1 MFPILFKLG
10 PIEIRMYGVMIALA
24 FIGGLIVG
32 VKEARRRGVNPN
44 HVHDFLAYAMIGG
57 ILGARLY
64 YVAVS
69 EPLWYLSHPGQIL
82 AVWKGGL
89 SIHGGVLGGLLAGI
103 WFTRRRQLG
112 FWRFADVM
120 TPSLILGQAIG
131 RGACIFNGCSYGKPA
146 PDLPWAIIFT
156 DPRAQAPLGVP
167 LHPTQF
173 YELFT
178 DLGIF
183 ILLWTLRSRA
193 TRFDGQLF
201 LLYGVCYGVARF
213 VLEAFRG
220 DSLMLGD
227 LMPVAQAMSLV
238 VLILSFSLFVYRQT
252 RARPPGRSRA

>member
-1 MFPILFKLG
+1 MFPILITLG
-10 PIEIRMYGVMIALA
+10 PIEIRSYGVMIALA
-24 FIGGLIVG
+24 FVGGLIVG
-32 VKEARRRGVNPN
+32 VQEARRGGVNPDLI
-44 HVHDFLAYAMIGG
+44 HDFLAYAMLGG

-64 YVAVS
+64 YVIVS

-89 SIHGGVLGGLLAGI
+89 SIHGGIVGGLLAGI
-103 WFTRRRQLG
+103 WFTRRRRLG
-112 FWRFADVM
+112 FWRFADLL

-131 RGACIFNGCSYGKPA
+131 RGACILNGCSYGKPA
-146 PDLPWAIIFT
+146 PDLAWAIVFT
-156 DPRAQAPLGVP
+156 DPHAQAPLGVP

-183 ILLWTLRSRA
+183 LLLWGLRKRA

-201 LLYGVCYGVARF
+201 LIYGICYGVARF

-227 LMPVAQAMSLV
+227 LMPVAQAMSLM
-238 VLILSFSLFVYRQT
+238 ILAVSLALFIGRRLTAT
-252 RARPPGRSRA
+252 RSA

>member
-1 MFPILFKLG
+1 MFPILIRLG
-10 PIEIRMYGVMIALA
+10 PIEIRSYGVMIALA
-24 FIGGLIVG
+24 FVAGLIVG
-32 VKEARRRGVNPN
+32 VKEAKRRGVNPDLI
-44 HVHDFLAYAMIGG
+44 HDFLAYAMLGG

-64 YVAVS
+64 YVMMS

-89 SIHGGVLGGLLAGI
+89 AIHGGIVGGLLAGI
-103 WFTRRRQLG
+103 WFTRRRRLG
-112 FWRFADVM
+112 FWRFADLL

-131 RGACIFNGCSYGKPA
+131 RLACVFNGCSYGKPA
-146 PDLPWAIIFT
+146 PDLPWAIVFT
-156 DPRAQAPLGVP
+156 DLRAQAPLGVP

-183 ILLWTLRSRA
+183 LLLWGLRKRP

-201 LLYGVCYGVARF
+201 LIYGICYGVARF

-220 DSLMLGD
+220 DSLMFGD
-227 LMPVAQAMSLV
+227 LIPVAQAMSLV
-238 VLILSFSLFVYRQT
+238 VLAVSLALFIGRRLS
-252 RARPPGRSRA
+252 APRPA

>member
-1 MFPILFKLG
+1 MFPILIKLG
-10 PIEIRMYGVMIALA
+10 SIEIRSYGVMIALA
-24 FIGGLIVG
+24 FVAGLIVG
-32 VKEARRRGVNPN
+32 VKEAKRRGVNPDLI
-44 HVHDFLAYAMIGG
+44 HDFLAYAMLGG

-89 SIHGGVLGGLLAGI
+89 SIHGGIVGGLLAGV
-103 WFTRRRQLG
+103 WFTRRRRLG
-112 FWRFADVM
+112 FWKFADLL
-120 TPSLILGQAIG
+120 TPSLILGQTIG
-131 RGACIFNGCSYGKPA
+131 RLACVLNGCSYGKPA
-146 PDLPWAIIFT
+146 PDLPWAVVFT
-156 DPRAQAPLGVP
+156 DLNAQAPLGVP

-183 ILLWTLRSRA
+183 LLLWGLRKRLTA
-193 TRFDGQLF
+193 FDGQLF
-201 LLYGVCYGVARF
+201 LIYGICYGVARF

-227 LMPVAQAMSLV
+227 FMPVAQAMSLV
-238 VLILSFSLFVYRQT
+238 ILAISLALFISRRLTAT
-252 RARPPGRSRA
+252 RSA